1 MILSGPSLRYLLPL
15 NHIYMN
21 GKLKISVTVGIC
33 IVALISFSGC
43 AWFKSDEEVKSAE
56 VLVQEGIKQF
66 DRGDYK
72 NALKSFEQLRDWYP
86 FSKYVILAE
95 LKIGDAY
102 YHREEYNDAIFAYEE
117 FAELHPGNEAVPYVI
132 YQIGR
137 CYFDQMDTVDRDQS
151 TTRKALD
158 TFRQLQKQHPDS
170 IYAER
175 AVDHINKCLKN
186 LAGNEFYIGLFYYKS
201 KRYAAALNRFQ
212 AVVSKYPDVGIHRK
226 AMQYIAKCESHLAK
240 QAAP

>member
-1 MILSGPSLRYLLPL
+1 MIPSDPSPRYLLTL
-15 NHIYMN
+15 NRFNMN
-21 GKLKISVTVGIC
+21 AKLKISAAVGIC
-33 IVALISFSGC
+33 IVALISLSGC
-43 AWFKSDEEVKSAE
+43 AWFESDEEIKSAE

-72 NALKSFEQLRDWYP
+72 DALKSFEQLKDWYP

-102 YHREEYNDAIFAYEE
+102 YHQEEYNDAIFAYEE

-158 TFRQLQKQHPDS
+158 TFRQLQKQHPGS

-175 AVDHINKCLKN
+175 SVDHIHKCLKN

-201 KRYAAALNRFQ
+201 KRYAAALHRFQ
-212 AVVSKYPDVGIHRK
+212 AVVSRYPDVGIHRQ

-240 QAAP
+240 QAVP

>member
-1 MILSGPSLRYLLPL
+1 MILSGPSPRYLLPL
-15 NHIYMN
+15 NHINMN
-21 GKLKISVTVGIC
+21 AKLKISAAVGIC
-33 IVALISFSGC
+33 IVALVTFSGC
-43 AWFKSDEEVKSAE
+43 SFFKSKEEVKSAE
-56 VLVQEGIKQF
+56 VLVQEGVEQF
-66 DRGDYK
+66 DKGSYK
-72 NALKSFEQLRDWYP
+72 DALKAFEQLKDWYP

-102 YHREEYNDAIFAYEE
+102 YNLKEYNDAVFAYEE
-117 FAELHPGNEAVPYVI
+117 FADLHPGNEAIPYVI

-137 CYFDQMDTVDRDQS
+137 CYFDQMDTIDRDQS

-158 TFRQLQKQHPDS
+158 TFRQLQKQHPGS

-201 KRYAAALNRFQ
+201 KRYAAALHRFQ
-212 AVVSKYPDVGIHRK
+212 AVVSRYPDVGIHRQ

-240 QAAP
+240 QAVP